1 MIMRICKWALWL
13 DEWLQERLGRPYN
26 FLLGVGLVFE
36 IIEQAGHV
44 RERLHSAPTLLR
56 SLLIF
61 MVSLA
66 LLLHQIGALSHHMER
81 HGERR
86 GRGRSRSAAKE
97 AGRVPPAI
105 QRDPPES

>member
-1 MIMRICKWALWL
+1 MITRICRWALWL

-26 FLLGVGLVFE
+26 LLLGVGLVFE

-81 HGERR
+81 R

-97 AGRVPPAI
+97 TGQVPPAI
-105 QRDPPES
+105 QRDPPEG